1 MSLVP
6 RNKPLLQR
14 RKSLKT
20 TFQVFLDGLISV
32 VSIYLTI
39 SYFQGLFTSLDAVF
53 LVSLLTIMAVS
64 YDQMGIY
71 RKNLNLWN
79 AAKKQFIAWSLSFT
93 ITLTFF
99 ILAGYIHQISYA
111 ALAMIFAI
119 TFSSHMLNRILFIWF
134 AERTSNTAK
143 KQTKVLLIGDGPLA
157 EDVFQTINNNKW
169 IQEKAIGC
177 ICLSQVSTHSRI
189 PVLGVFDDLLQIVEE
204 NNIRAV
210 YIVVSLKNAAMV
222 EQTYKALMNVN
233 IDIHWIPN
241 IFTMDLINHNV
252 KEMNGMP
259 LLTLSESPLIGDHLL
274 FKSIED
280 KVIATLMIIVLSP
293 VMLITALIVKLESPG
308 PIIFKQRRTGWEG
321 KIFYIWKFRSMKMH
335 SDQGGEVKQA
345 TKDDDRFTRSG
356 KFIRRTSI
364 DELPQ
369 LFNVLSGT
377 MSLVGPRPHAVEHN
391 IKYAQHINAY
401 LARHRIK
408 PGITGLAQINGFR
421 GETETIE
428 KMKKRVDYDLK
439 YINNWSFWL
448 DIEILIK
455 TPISLVSKNIY

>member
-32 VSIYLTI
+32 AFIYLSI
-39 SYFQGLFTSLDAVF
+39 SYFQGLFTSLDAIF

-71 RKNLNLWN
+71 RKNLNLWR
-79 AAKKQFIAWSLSFT
+79 AAKKQFIAWSLSFS
-93 ITLTFF
+93 ITLTLF
-99 ILAGYIHQISYA
+99 ILAGYIHQLSYT
-111 ALAMIFAI
+111 ALAMIFAL
-119 TFSSHMLNRILFIWF
+119 TFSSHMLNRIFFIWL
-134 AERTSNTAK
+134 ADRTANTSK
-143 KQTKVLLIGDGPLA
+143 KLNKVLLIGDGPLA
-157 EDVFQTINNNKW
+157 EDVYNSINNNKW
-169 IQEKAIGC
+169 LQEKAIGC
-177 ICLSQVSTHSRI
+177 VCLNQSPKKSPV
-189 PVLGVFDDLLQIVEE
+189 PVLGILEDLQSIVYE

-210 YIVVSLKNAAMV
+210 YIVLSLKNGEVV
-222 EQTYKALMNVN
+222 EQAYNQLIDAN

-274 FKSIED
+274 FKSVED
-280 KVIATLMIIVLSP
+280 KVIASL
-293 VMLITALIVKLESPG
+293 MLILLAPLMLVVALIVKLESPG

-335 SDQGGEVKQA
+335 QESGGEVKQA
-345 TKDDDRFTRSG
+345 TKDDDRFTISG
-356 KFIRRTSI
+356 KFIRKTSI

-369 LFNVLSGT
+369 LFNVLKGT

-391 IKYAQHINAY
+391 IKYSKHINAY

-421 GETETIE
+421 GETETID
-428 KMKKRVDYDLK
+428 KMKKRVEYDLK

-448 DIEILIK
+448 DLQILIK
-455 TPISLVSKNIY
+455 TPLSLLSKDIY